1 MKKVIVKDKNDY
13 YVIPEAKTDIDIILK
28 LANRAI
34 DDYGRNNIDICINEE
49 NNTFEIYYSTLH
61 DSFPIYITNIKIED
75 IDMDKLREETYKQN
89 IGLCE

>member
-1 MKKVIVKDKNDY
+1 MKKVIVRDKNDY
-13 YVIPEAKTDIDIILK
+13 HIIPEGKTNIDIILK
-28 LANRAI
+28 LANKAI